1 MKLSSAVRRFA
12 KTSISGWNGV
22 KWIANVGKVDF
33 LASSRFVSSHEF
45 DTKVQYVF
53 TPIEDTSLDK
63 YAVVRVDSTQ
73 QIWLVGM
80 QTQDVS
86 GGLYSKFYAFRRADS
101 VGELYEFSKTLA
113 VSGTAKSVT
122 RVLVDTYFCSVEHV
136 TATPSKVFKT
146 SKFTDCLL
154 TMPRNCPMDNS
165 HEVKI
170 GNTYY
175 EVTDSFDNTGFKM
188 CRAIGKRSS

>member
-1 MKLSSAVRRFA
+1 MRLSSVVRRFA
-12 KTSISGWNGV
+12 KTSISGWDGV
-22 KWIANVGKVDF
+22 KWVANVGKVDF

-45 DTKVQYVF
+45 DTKVQYVLA
-53 TPIEDTSLDK
+53 PLDDLSLDN

-86 GGLYSKFYAFRRADS
+86 GNPYSKFYALRRAES
-101 VGELYEFSKTLA
+101 IGELYSFSKTLA

-122 RVLVDTYFCSVEHV
+122 RELVGTYFCSVEHV

-154 TMPRNCPMDNS
+154 TMPRNCPLDNS

-170 GNTYY
+170 GNTFY
-175 EVTDSFDNTGFKM
+175 EVNDAFDNTGFKM
-188 CRAIGKRSS
+188 CRAIGKRSV